1 MRRPHRRRT
10 SWPPPRAG
18 SIDITCPAPSATPGH
33 PFTLTLTGTWEEI
46 PSPRP
51 HHTPEAAATHHAL
64 VIARNITST
73 LTPADSVL
81 AAAHINTLL
90 GRPADIPHIPVR
102 LTWAQVSLTAD
113 TEALTAASRY
123 ERHQHEEEQRR
134 AEQRR
139 NLDQARALQDTVMS
153 DPSLA
158 LAYWYATAP
167 HAIDEKT
174 LPRLEQLHAQAAAYA
189 PQGRWALLARLL
201 HTFAEDLTEDAKNH
215 LIDTVALLTDRY
227 GHPDI
232 ARQIREL
239 SSSTSTENPIPDGDT
254 AR

>member
-1 MRRPHRRRT
+1 MRRPHRRK
-10 SWPPPRAG
+10 SGWPAPRAG
-18 SIDITCPAPSATPGH
+18 SIDITCPAPSTTPGH
-33 PFTLTLTGTWEEI
+33 PFTLTLAGAWEEL

-51 HHTPEAAATHHAL
+51 HHTPEATATHHAL
-64 VIARNITST
+64 TIARNITST
-73 LTPADSVL
+73 HTLADSVP

-90 GRPADIPHIPVR
+90 GRPIDIPHIPVR
-102 LTWAQVSLTAD
+102 LTWAQVSLSAD
-113 TEALTAASRY
+113 PEALTAASRH
-123 ERHQHEEEQRR
+123 ERHQREEEQRR

-139 NLDQARALQDTVMS
+139 HLDQARALRDTLMN

-167 HAIDEKT
+167 HTIDEKT

-189 PQGRWALLARLL
+189 PQGRWVLLAGLL
-201 HTFAEDLTEDAKNH
+201 NTFAEDLTGEAKNH
-215 LIDTVALLTDRY
+215 LIESAALLTDRY

-239 SSSTSTENPIPDGDT
+239 SSSPPAGQPVPNGET